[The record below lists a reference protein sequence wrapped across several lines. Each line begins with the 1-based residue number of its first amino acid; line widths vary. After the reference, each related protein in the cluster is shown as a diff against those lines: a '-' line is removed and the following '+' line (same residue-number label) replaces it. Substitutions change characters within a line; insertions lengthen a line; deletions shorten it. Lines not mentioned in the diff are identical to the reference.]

1 VRGPGEI
8 PAADRSLLES
18 LAGNDGRTRGNRG
31 GPRHAALI
39 RHVAVL
45 ESLGDVEVKGRSEP
59 VHAYRLRGLNE

>member
-1 VRGPGEI
+1 MAESGEI
-8 PAADRSLLES
+8 VVGQTTAAF
-18 LAGNDGRTRGNRG
+18 
-31 GPRHAALI
+31 I